1 MQKSIYNK
9 VILKLI
15 IFSYRNHWMIWAGTD
30 LEDHLAPNPSH
41 GQCCH
46 SLLSG
51 CPKLQQLES
60 FFPSKTFITWSTMTF
75 RANSCCILFLIY
87 ELGWFWLTTP
97 CSTFHVASSILYK
110 IWNEWLLPLG
120 TGRKQFGWNWNKILI
135 FVWVTFFGS
144 WEANKLDEYCIYK
157 QTKKFCHSL
166 SASQYS

>member
-1 MQKSIYNK
+1 MT
-9 VILKLI
+9 LKITWLQTPAMDSVATHYYQVAQSSSNLEV
-15 IFSYRNHWMIWAGTD
+15 FS
-30 LEDHLAPNPSH
+30 PP
-41 GQCCH
+41 
-46 SLLSG
+46 
-51 CPKLQQLES
+51 
-60 FFPSKTFITWSTMTF
+60 KTFIPWSTMTF

-144 WEANKLDEYCIYK
+144 WVANKLDEYCIYK